1 MLLKRDKG
9 MKCYNGCEKEEVRNM
24 LIQNI
29 QYMTTAAD
37 GKWVVNTGDILIKDN
52 RIDSIG
58 NFECDET
65 VEKLDGKG
73 MLALPGLVNGHQ
85 HTPMSLLRCYSDD
98 VTLMT
103 WLNKKMLPLEM
114 KMNDEDRYWGGL
126 LSMAEMIK
134 SGTTSYADMYI
145 GIDTIGE
152 AAVESGIRS
161 VLARGLIA
169 MDSDYEG
176 RLKEA
181 ADVVDRWHGK
191 GDGRITTM
199 IAPHSPYMCPPD
211 FLRAAVNL
219 SKEKNV
225 PLHIHLAE
233 TKDEEKMI
241 QEKHGLRPVEY
252 LKQAGVFDR
261 HVLLAH
267 GVHFNDEDYETLKTV
282 QGGIIHNPVS
292 NAKLGCGISDVKR
305 LMDSGVKVGLG
316 TDGPASASSLDLF
329 LEMKAASWFQ
339 KLKYEEA
346 AVLSA
351 HDVLSMATQNGADIL
366 GIGDE
371 VGSLTVG
378 KKADILLMD
387 MNKLHLTPSH
397 EHANLLVYSATGQ
410 DVDTVIIDGKI
421 VMRGRELKT
430 IDEEKVIA
438 NAKERTKEL
447 LVRL

>member
-1 MLLKRDKG
+1 
-9 MKCYNGCEKEEVRNM
+9 M

-29 QYMTTAAD
+29 QYMTVSDD
-37 GKWVVNTGDILIKDN
+37 GRWVVNNGDILIKDN
-52 RIDSIG
+52 KIDSIG
-58 NFECDET
+58 NVEWDET

-114 KMNDEDRYWGGL
+114 KMNDEDRYWGAL

-161 VLARGLIA
+161 VIARGLIA
-169 MDSDYEG
+169 MDLDYEG

-181 ADVVDRWHGK
+181 GEVVARWHGK
-191 GDGRITTM
+191 GNGRITTM

-211 FLRAAVNL
+211 FLRSAVNL
-219 SKEKNV
+219 SKEKDV

-241 QEKHGLRPVEY
+241 QEKYGVSPVEY
-252 LKQAGVFDR
+252 LRQAGVFDR

-267 GVHFNDEDYETLKTV
+267 GVHFNDADYETLTTV

-305 LMDSGVKVGLG
+305 LMDFGVKVGLG

-351 HDVLSMATQNGADIL
+351 HDVLTMATQNGADIL
-366 GIGDE
+366 GIGNE

-397 EHANLLVYSATGQ
+397 EPANLLVYSATGQ
-410 DVDTVIIDGKI
+410 DVDTVIIDGKM

-430 IDEEKVIA
+430 IDEEKVMA

-447 LVRL
+447 LGRL

>member
-1 MLLKRDKG
+1 

-29 QYMTTAAD
+29 QYMTSSAD

-58 NFECDET
+58 NFEYDET

-114 KMNDEDRYWGGL
+114 KMNDEDRYWGAL

-161 VLARGLIA
+161 VIARGLIA

-181 ADVVDRWHGK
+181 ADVVDRWQGK

-219 SKEKNV
+219 SKEKKV

-267 GVHFNDEDYETLKTV
+267 GVHFNDEDYETLKTL

-329 LEMKAASWFQ
+329 LEMKAASWLQ

-366 GIGDE
+366 GIGNE

-397 EHANLLVYSATGQ
+397 EHANLLVYSATGH

>member
-1 MLLKRDKG
+1 
-9 MKCYNGCEKEEVRNM
+9 M

-29 QYMTTAAD
+29 QYMTVTDD
-37 GKWVVNTGDILIKDN
+37 GKWIANSGDILIRDK
-52 RIDSIG
+52 RIEKIGSVEYDDSI
-58 NFECDET
+58 
-65 VEKLDGKG
+65 EKLDGKG

-98 VTLMT
+98 VSLMT

-114 KMNDEDRYWGGL
+114 KMNNEDRYWGAL

-145 GIDTIGE
+145 GIDHVAE

-161 VLARGLIA
+161 VIARGLIA

-181 ADVVDRWHGK
+181 GDVVDRWQGK
-191 GDGRITTM
+191 GNGRITTM

-211 FLRAAVNL
+211 FLKAAVGL
-219 SKEKNV
+219 SNEKNV

-233 TKDEEKMI
+233 TKDEERMI
-241 QEKHGLRPVEY
+241 QEKYGVRPVHY
-252 LKQAGVFDR
+252 LEQAGVLER
-261 HVLLAH
+261 PVLLAH
-267 GVHFNDEDYETLKTV
+267 GVHFNDEDFKVLQSV

-305 LMDSGVKVGLG
+305 LLNSGVKVGLG

-329 LEMKAASWFQ
+329 FEMKAASWFQ
-339 KLKYEEA
+339 KLKYEDA

-351 HDVLSMATQNGADIL
+351 HDILTMATQNGADIL
-366 GIGDE
+366 GIGEE

-378 KKADILLMD
+378 KKADVILMD

-397 EHANLLVYSATGQ
+397 EPANLLVYAATGQ
-410 DVDTVIIDGKI
+410 DVDTVIIDGEI
-421 VMRGRELKT
+421 VMRGRELTT
-430 IDEEKVIA
+430 IDEEKVMA

-447 LVRL
+447 LKRL

>member
-1 MLLKRDKG
+1 
-9 MKCYNGCEKEEVRNM
+9 M

-29 QYMTTAAD
+29 QYMTVTDD
-37 GKWVVNTGDILIKDN
+37 GKWIANSGDILIKDK
-52 RIDSIG
+52 RIEKIGSVEYDDSI
-58 NFECDET
+58 
-65 VEKLDGKG
+65 EKLDGRG

-114 KMNDEDRYWGGL
+114 KMDNEDRYWGAL

-145 GIDTIGE
+145 GIDHVAE

-161 VLARGLIA
+161 VIARGLIA

-181 ADVVDRWHGK
+181 GDVVDRWQGK
-191 GDGRITTM
+191 GNGRITTM

-211 FLRAAVNL
+211 FLKAAVGL
-219 SKEKNV
+219 SNEKNV

-233 TKDEEKMI
+233 TKDEVQMI
-241 QEKHGLRPVEY
+241 QEKYGVRPVHY
-252 LKQAGVFDR
+252 LEQAGVFER
-261 HVLLAH
+261 PVLLAH
-267 GVHFNDEDYETLKTV
+267 GVHFNDEDFKVLQSV
-282 QGGIIHNPVS
+282 RGGIIHNPVS

-305 LMDSGVKVGLG
+305 LLNSGVKVGLG

-329 LEMKAASWFQ
+329 FEMKAASWFQ
-339 KLKYEEA
+339 KLKYEDA

-351 HDVLSMATQNGADIL
+351 HDILTMATQNGADIL
-366 GIGDE
+366 GIGEE

-378 KKADILLMD
+378 KKADVILMD

-397 EHANLLVYSATGQ
+397 EPANLLVYAATGQ
-410 DVDTVIIDGKI
+410 DVDTVIIDGEI
-421 VMRGRELKT
+421 VMRGRELTT
-430 IDEEKVIA
+430 IDEEKVMA

-447 LVRL
+447 LKRL

>member
-1 MLLKRDKG
+1 
-9 MKCYNGCEKEEVRNM
+9 M

-29 QYMTTAAD
+29 QYMTVTDD
-37 GKWVVNTGDILIKDN
+37 GKWMVEEGDILIKDN
-52 RIDSIG
+52 KIDSIG
-58 NFECDET
+58 NVECDEK

-114 KMNDEDRYWGGL
+114 KMNDEDRYYGAL

-152 AAVESGIRS
+152 AAVESGIRA
-161 VLARGLIA
+161 VIARGLIA

-181 ADVVDRWHGK
+181 GDVVDRWHGK
-191 GDGRITTM
+191 GNGRITTM

-211 FLRAAVNL
+211 FLKAAVRL
-219 SKEKNV
+219 STEKNV

-241 QEKHGLRPVEY
+241 QERYGLRPVEY
-252 LKQAGVFDR
+252 LRQAGVFDR

-267 GVHFNDEDYETLKTV
+267 GVHFSDEDYETLKNV

-305 LMDSGVKVGLG
+305 LMETGVKVGLG

-351 HDVLSMATQNGADIL
+351 HDVLTMATQNGADIL
-366 GIGDE
+366 GIGSE

-397 EHANLLVYSATGQ
+397 EPANLLVYSATGQ

-430 IDEEKVIA
+430 IDEEKVMA

-447 LVRL
+447 LQRL

>member
-1 MLLKRDKG
+1 
-9 MKCYNGCEKEEVRNM
+9 M

-29 QYMTTAAD
+29 QYMTVTDD
-37 GKWVVNTGDILIKDN
+37 GKWIANSGDILIRDK
-52 RIDSIG
+52 RIEKIGSVEYDDSI
-58 NFECDET
+58 
-65 VEKLDGKG
+65 EKLDGKG

-98 VTLMT
+98 VSLMT

-114 KMNDEDRYWGGL
+114 KMNHEDRYWGAL

-145 GIDTIGE
+145 GIDHVAE

-161 VLARGLIA
+161 VIARGLIA

-181 ADVVDRWHGK
+181 GDVVDRWQGK
-191 GDGRITTM
+191 GNGRITTM

-211 FLRAAVNL
+211 FLKAAVGL
-219 SKEKNV
+219 SNEKNV

-233 TKDEEKMI
+233 TKDEERMI
-241 QEKHGLRPVEY
+241 QEKYGVRPVHY
-252 LKQAGVFDR
+252 LEQAGVLER
-261 HVLLAH
+261 PVLLAH
-267 GVHFNDEDYETLKTV
+267 GVHFNDEDFKVLQSV

-305 LMDSGVKVGLG
+305 LLNSGVKVGLG

-329 LEMKAASWFQ
+329 FEMKAASWFQ
-339 KLKYEEA
+339 KLKYEDA

-351 HDVLSMATQNGADIL
+351 HDILTMATQNGADIL
-366 GIGDE
+366 GIGEE

-378 KKADILLMD
+378 KKADVILMD

-397 EHANLLVYSATGQ
+397 EPANLLVYAATGQ
-410 DVDTVIIDGKI
+410 DVDTVIIDGEI
-421 VMRGRELKT
+421 VMRGRELTT
-430 IDEEKVIA
+430 IDEEKVMA

-447 LVRL
+447 LKRL

>member
-1 MLLKRDKG
+1 
-9 MKCYNGCEKEEVRNM
+9 M

-29 QYMTTAAD
+29 QYMTVTDD
-37 GKWVVNTGDILIKDN
+37 GKWIANSGDILIKDK
-52 RIDSIG
+52 RIEKIGSVEYDDSI
-58 NFECDET
+58 ER
-65 VEKLDGKG
+65 LDGRG

-114 KMNDEDRYWGGL
+114 KMDNEDRYWGAL

-145 GIDTIGE
+145 GIDTIAE

-161 VLARGLIA
+161 VIARGLIA

-181 ADVVDRWHGK
+181 GDVVDRWQGK
-191 GDGRITTM
+191 GNGRITTM

-211 FLRAAVNL
+211 FLKAAVVL
-219 SKEKNV
+219 SNEKNV

-233 TKDEEKMI
+233 TKDEERMI
-241 QEKHGLRPVEY
+241 QEKYGVRPVHY
-252 LKQAGVFDR
+252 LEQAGVFER
-261 HVLLAH
+261 PVLLAH
-267 GVHFNDEDYETLKTV
+267 GVHFNDEDFKVLQSV
-282 QGGIIHNPVS
+282 RGGIIHNPVS

-305 LMDSGVKVGLG
+305 LLNSGVKVGLG

-329 LEMKAASWFQ
+329 FEMKAASWFQ
-339 KLKYEEA
+339 KLKYEDA

-351 HDVLSMATQNGADIL
+351 HDILTMATQNGADIL
-366 GIGDE
+366 GIGEE

-378 KKADILLMD
+378 KKADVILMD

-397 EHANLLVYSATGQ
+397 EPSNLLVYAATGQ
-410 DVDTVIIDGKI
+410 DVDTVIIDGEI
-421 VMRGRELKT
+421 VMRGRELTT
-430 IDEEKVIA
+430 IDEEKVMA

-447 LVRL
+447 LKRL

>member
-1 MLLKRDKG
+1 
-9 MKCYNGCEKEEVRNM
+9 M

-29 QYMTTAAD
+29 QYMTVTDD
-37 GKWVVNTGDILIKDN
+37 GKWIANSGDILIKDK
-52 RIDSIG
+52 RIEKIGSVEYDDSI
-58 NFECDET
+58 
-65 VEKLDGKG
+65 EKLDGRG

-114 KMNDEDRYWGGL
+114 KMDNEDRYWGAL

-145 GIDTIGE
+145 GIDHVAE

-161 VLARGLIA
+161 VIARGLIA

-181 ADVVDRWHGK
+181 GDVVDRWQGK
-191 GDGRITTM
+191 GNGRITTM

-211 FLRAAVNL
+211 FLKAAVGL
-219 SKEKNV
+219 SNEKNV

-233 TKDEEKMI
+233 TKDEEQMI
-241 QEKHGLRPVEY
+241 QEKYGVRPVHY
-252 LKQAGVFDR
+252 LEQAGVFER
-261 HVLLAH
+261 PVLLAH
-267 GVHFNDEDYETLKTV
+267 GVHFNDEDFKVLQSV
-282 QGGIIHNPVS
+282 RGGIIHNPVS

-305 LMDSGVKVGLG
+305 LLNSGVKVGLG

-329 LEMKAASWFQ
+329 FEMKAASWFQ
-339 KLKYEEA
+339 KLKYEDA

-351 HDVLSMATQNGADIL
+351 HDILTMATQNGADIL
-366 GIGDE
+366 GIGEE

-378 KKADILLMD
+378 KKADVILMD

-397 EHANLLVYSATGQ
+397 EPANLLVYAATGQ
-410 DVDTVIIDGKI
+410 DVDTVIIDGEI
-421 VMRGRELKT
+421 VMRGRELTT
-430 IDEEKVIA
+430 IDEEKVMA
-438 NAKERTKEL
+438 NAKERTTQL
-447 LVRL
+447 LKRL